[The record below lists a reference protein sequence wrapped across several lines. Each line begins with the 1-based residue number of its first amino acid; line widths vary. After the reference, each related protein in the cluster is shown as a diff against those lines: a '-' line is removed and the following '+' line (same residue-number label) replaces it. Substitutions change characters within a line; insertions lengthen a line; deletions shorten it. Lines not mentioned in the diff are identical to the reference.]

1 MKKLINKYKEL
12 ILYVIFG
19 GVTTLVNLITLKAFN
34 MILGDKRYLVSNVI
48 AWLVSV
54 IFAYVTNKLFVF
66 ESKSWKMNV
75 VGKEVFSFFSA
86 RVFSLLIEEAGLYLL
101 VDLANLGDKTVNVFG
116 VVIGGIMISKI
127 ILAVVVVI
135 LNYVFSKLVIF
146 KKKSK
151 E

>member
-19 GVTTLVNLITLKAFN
+19 GMTTLVNLITLKAFN

>member
-19 GVTTLVNLITLKAFN
+19 GMTTLVNLITLKAFN

-54 IFAYVTNKLFVF
+54 IFAYITNKLFVF

>member
-19 GVTTLVNLITLKAFN
+19 GMTTLVNLITLKAFN
-34 MILGDKRYLVSNVI
+34 MILGDKRYLISNVI

-54 IFAYVTNKLFVF
+54 IFAYITNKLFVF